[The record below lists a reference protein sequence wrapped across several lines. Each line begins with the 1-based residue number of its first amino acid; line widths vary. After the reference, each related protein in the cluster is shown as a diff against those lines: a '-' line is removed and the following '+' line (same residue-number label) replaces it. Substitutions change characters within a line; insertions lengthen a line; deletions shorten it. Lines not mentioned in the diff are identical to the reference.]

1 MAGLRRR
8 LTRLE
13 HTLRNVIW
21 LSTPTTGKASSAN
34 GSAISCDHL
43 ASRDNT
49 MTRKSAKFIPPFQL
63 QGQLA
68 CPGVAFPRC
77 VNAALVI
84 VEAVAPRDDVEAALA
99 V

>member
-1 MAGLRRR
+1 
-8 LTRLE
+8 
-13 HTLRNVIW
+13 
-21 LSTPTTGKASSAN
+21 
-34 GSAISCDHL
+34 
-43 ASRDNT
+43 

-84 VEAVAPRDDVEAALA
+84 IEVVAPRDEVEAALT